1 MATCSRKQA
10 VFIIGI
16 ILVTLLACS
25 LIIAFVRPTRCEH
38 VEEGLDF
45 SEDVVPTSPPEAI
58 STTGEPF
65 PWNDVR
71 LPDTIIPLR
80 YSIVLHPNLT
90 TLFLR
95 GQMEVILAVEKETNF
110 IVFHGKNVTL
120 TVVMV
125 KDKNMREILT
135 TKILYYPYH
144 QQIYIELKNYLQPGN
159 NYSLALR
166 YEGMVRSD
174 LEGLYLSSYKAPSG
188 MKR

>member
-1 MATCSRKQA
+1 M
-10 VFIIGI
+10 
-16 ILVTLLACS
+16 
-25 LIIAFVRPTRCEH
+25 RPTRCEH